1 MAHKQT
7 IYQPLKTETL
17 RRFAAEVGT
26 LLALQQD
33 DARYADPAMW
43 MV

>member
-17 RRFAAEVGT
+17 RRFAGEVGT
-26 LLALQQD
+26 LLAQHRTMQ
-33 DARYADPAMW
+33 RYAILPLW